1 MEKNLSSESISTYL
15 SGIRQA
21 HLTKGEVPGCLRPD
35 ITNTLLKGYS
45 NLAKVTE
52 TKKERLRV
60 TIVTCWALAR
70 SFRIHEILAREQ
82 ESYDSTS
89 ILIAS
94 VFRLTSIPIEGKK
107 TELLMVKIKN
117 PKDSDSGDDWQQ
129 L

>member
-1 MEKNLSSESISTYL
+1 M
-15 SGIRQA
+15 
-21 HLTKGEVPGCLRPD
+21 
-35 ITNTLLKGYS
+35 
-45 NLAKVTE
+45 AKVTE
-52 TKKERLRV
+52 MKKPV